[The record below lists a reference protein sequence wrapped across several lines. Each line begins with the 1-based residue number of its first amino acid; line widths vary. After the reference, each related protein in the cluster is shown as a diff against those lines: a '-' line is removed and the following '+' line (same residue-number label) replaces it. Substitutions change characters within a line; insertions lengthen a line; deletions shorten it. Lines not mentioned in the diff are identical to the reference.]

1 MNFWFLVLKQSKL
14 TKKEDFSESEARI
27 CITRNVHIFKDG
39 LMKLS
44 GLTIGTVVYPL
55 KLVSTRFVPASKP
68 ITIDLDMEICRSID
82 LDFEINSI
90 DRSLFRAT
98 SISSYNSVD
107 LDIELFDIEIDRVNS
122 ISLKQ

>member
-1 MNFWFLVLKQSKL
+1 M
-14 TKKEDFSESEARI
+14 TKEEDFSESEAGI

-90 DRSLFRAT
+90 GRSRFRAT

-122 ISLKQ
+122 ISWKH